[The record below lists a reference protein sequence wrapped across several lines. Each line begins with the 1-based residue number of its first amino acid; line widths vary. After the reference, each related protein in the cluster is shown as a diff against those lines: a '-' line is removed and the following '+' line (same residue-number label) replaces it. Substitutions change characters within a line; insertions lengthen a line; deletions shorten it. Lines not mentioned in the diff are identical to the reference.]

1 MTLAQMI
8 YRIAGGAVLMFSLT
22 AGAAQVEA
30 LTAARILPAEFK
42 WVSTPT
48 GLQVATIAGS
58 QSKPGLYTARV
69 KYPAGFRLLPHFH
82 PDDRVIVVLSGTVY
96 VGYGAQFDES
106 KLTPLPA
113 GSVWTEPAKQ
123 PHYLWT
129 KDGEAVIQV
138 TGTGPS
144 GSTQIPQKK

>member
-1 MTLAQMI
+1 MI
-8 YRIAGGAVLMFSLT
+8 DRIAGAAFLLFALT
-22 AGAAQVEA
+22 AGAAQVA
-30 LTAARILPAEFK
+30 GLAPARVPPAEFK

-69 KYPAGFRLLPHFH
+69 KYPPGFRLQPHFH
-82 PDDRVIVVLSGTVY
+82 PDDRVIVILSGTVY
-96 VGYGAQFDES
+96 VGYGDRFDES
-106 KLTPLPA
+106 RLTPLPA

-144 GSTQIPQKK
+144 GSTQIPAKK

>member
-1 MTLAQMI
+1 MI
-8 YRIAGGAVLMFSLT
+8 CRIAGGAFLLLSLT
-22 AGAAQVEA
+22 AGAAQVAA
-30 LTAARILPAEFK
+30 LTPARVPPAEFK

-69 KYPAGFRLLPHFH
+69 KYPAGFRLQPHFH
-82 PDDRVIVVLSGTVY
+82 PDDRVIVILSGTVY
-96 VGYGAQFDES
+96 VGYGDRFDES
-106 KLTPLPA
+106 RLTPLPA

-144 GSTQIPQKK
+144 GSTQIPAKK

>member
-1 MTLAQMI
+1 MICRLAV
-8 YRIAGGAVLMFSLT
+8 GAFLLFSLT
-22 AGAAQVEA
+22 AGAAQVAA
-30 LTAARILPAEFK
+30 LAPARLPPGEFK

-58 QSKPGLYTARV
+58 QSKPGLYSARV
-69 KYPAGFRLLPHFH
+69 KYPAGFRLPPHFH
-82 PDDRVIVVLSGTVY
+82 PDDRVIVILSGTVY

-106 KLTPLPA
+106 KMTALPA

-144 GSTQIPQKK
+144 GSTQIPAKK

>member
-1 MTLAQMI
+1 MTTMI
-8 YRIAGGAVLMFSLT
+8 RSIAGGAVLLFSLT
-22 AGAAQVEA
+22 AGAAQIEGF
-30 LTAARILPAEFK
+30 TAARVLPADFK

-48 GLQVATIAGS
+48 GLQVATIAGH

-69 KYPAGFRLLPHFH
+69 KYPAGFRLQPHFH

-96 VGYGAQFDES
+96 VGYGDKFDES
-106 KLTPLPA
+106 RLMALPA

-129 KDGEAVIQV
+129 KDGEAAIQV

-144 GSTQIPQKK
+144 GSTQIPAKK